1 MTAIPAI
8 FAAFCLRPSAGD
20 PTPHSDLLKT
30 KAKPQFD
37 RTVTGRSKAIFHV
50 FQQSNLAQ
58 FQPDFSVFTVRSAE
72 GRKPLQQACT
82 NEVALAS
89 C

>member
-1 MTAIPAI
+1 
-8 FAAFCLRPSAGD
+8 
-20 PTPHSDLLKT
+20 LLKT

-37 RTVTGRSKAIFHV
+37 RTVTERSKAIFHV
-50 FQQSNLAQ
+50 FQQSSPAQ

-72 GRKPLQQACT
+72 GRNAIKLHGHQIA
-82 NEVALAS
+82 ALWLK